1 MFIKYHLI
9 YYGISCLLVIISLLV
24 HPIFW
29 LFLFVYGIFVIYR
42 LKLHNFIAILIFT
55 IIFSCLINWPKPI
68 DDPIIKGE
76 IIDLDENSIVLKTKE
91 TKVKVYGE
99 FVGYKIG
106 DYLEMEVAYF
116 NINEPTN
123 DHAFNYKNYL
133 YSQGITNNASI
144 ERLLNYES
152 RQTLFQKLQER
163 ISGKSNVD
171 TYASMFV
178 LGIRDD
184 LAQDEYEQLT
194 NLSIIHL
201 FALSGL
207 HIHMLMDM
215 IKKVLKFIMPIK
227 FCNYLGIVL
236 IGIYIYIIPFNISF
250 VRAYLIMGL
259 SVLFKNYLNKLDC
272 LAIVTVLMLVINPYV
287 IYSLSFI
294 FSYFIYFVILLI
306 NKNKYFNLLVY
317 FSSLP
322 IILMVQYRINIL
334 SLLLGIILVP
344 LITVLY
350 QSIWLY
356 VIFGNMFKGIVA
368 IIIYFLNN
376 IVVFCNDFSIYLN
389 FLKPTLFFILSYYF
403 IYFKIILKLNVKL
416 KVTREVLML
425 FSLLLMFYL
434 KPYYNIEGKVVM
446 IDVGQGDCFLIQ
458 QPFNKGNILIDTGG
472 LQTRDLASTTLVP
485 YLNSQ
490 GIYKLDYVFISHDDF
505 DHNGSYDS
513 LSKQIKIDHTITTYQ
528 SQMKIGDVEIEM
540 LDDGIS
546 HDDKNDDSLV
556 IKAKINNLVYLFM
569 GDASSEVEKE
579 LIKKY
584 PELKADVLK
593 VSHHG
598 SSTGTRSEFLDVV
611 RPKVALISCG
621 KNNRY
626 NHPNEDV
633 LLRLKDYGVKI
644 YRSDLMGM
652 VKIVYYGNDNYI
664 YS

>member
-144 ERLLNYES
+144 KRLLNYES

-322 IILMVQYRINIL
+322 IILMVQNRINIL

-446 IDVGQGDCFLIQ
+446 IDVGQGDCFFIL

-598 SSTGTRSEFLDVV
+598 SSTGTCSEFLDVV

>member
-29 LFLFVYGIFVIYR
+29 LFLFVYGIFVIYC

-55 IIFSCLINWPKPI
+55 IIFSCLINWPKLI

-144 ERLLNYES
+144 KRLLNYES

-294 FSYFIYFVILLI
+294 FSYFMYFVILLI

-334 SLLLGIILVP
+334 SLVLGIILVP

-556 IKAKINNLVYLFM
+556 IKARINNLVYLFM

-598 SSTGTRSEFLDVV
+598 SSTGTCSEFLDVV

>member
-24 HPIFW
+24 RPIFW

-76 IIDLDENSIVLKTKE
+76 IIDFDENSIVLKTKE

-144 ERLLNYES
+144 KRLLNYES

-250 VRAYLIMGL
+250 VRACLIMGL

-598 SSTGTRSEFLDVV
+598 SSTGTCSEFLDVV

>member
-1 MFIKYHLI
+1 MFIKYPLSS
-9 YYGISCLLVIISLLV
+9 YGISCLLVIISLLV

-144 ERLLNYES
+144 KRLLNYES

-598 SSTGTRSEFLDVV
+598 SSTGTCSEFLDVV

>member
-1 MFIKYHLI
+1 MFIKYRLI
-9 YYGISCLLVIISLLV
+9 YYGISCLLVIVSLLV

-42 LKLHNFIAILIFT
+42 LKLHNFITILIFT

-68 DDPIIKGE
+68 DEPVIKGE
-76 IIDLDENSIVLKTKE
+76 IINLDENSIVLKTKE

-99 FVGYKIG
+99 FVGYEIG
-106 DYLEMEVAYF
+106 DYLEMEVVYF
-116 NINEPTN
+116 DITEPTN

-144 ERLLNYES
+144 KRLLNYES
-152 RQTLFQKLQER
+152 KQTLFQKLQER

-171 TYASMFV
+171 NYASMFV

-215 IKKVLKFIMPIK
+215 IKKVLRFIMPIK

-236 IGIYIYIIPFNISF
+236 IGIYVYIIPFNISF
-250 VRAYLIMGL
+250 VRAYLIMVL

-317 FSSLP
+317 FGSLP

-356 VIFGNMFKGIVA
+356 VIFGNMFNGIVA

-416 KVTREVLML
+416 KVSREVLML

-434 KPYYNIEGKVVM
+434 KPFYNIEGKVVM

-513 LSKQIKIDHTITTYQ
+513 LSKQIKIDNTITTYQ
-528 SQMKIGDVEIEM
+528 SQMKIGDVQIEM

-546 HDDKNDDSLV
+546 HDNKNDDSLV

-569 GDASSEVEKE
+569 GDAASEVEKE

-598 SSTGTRSEFLDVV
+598 SSTGTCSEFLDVV

>member
-55 IIFSCLINWPKPI
+55 IIFSCVSKWPKPI

-144 ERLLNYES
+144 KRLLNYES

-598 SSTGTRSEFLDVV
+598 SSTGTCSEFIDVV

>member
-144 ERLLNYES
+144 KRLLNYES

-163 ISGKSNVD
+163 ISSKSNVD

-490 GIYKLDYVFISHDDF
+490 GIYKLYYVFISHDDF

-598 SSTGTRSEFLDVV
+598 SSTGRCSEFLDVV

>member
-144 ERLLNYES
+144 KRLLNYES

-368 IIIYFLNN
+368 IIIYF
-376 IVVFCNDFSIYLN
+376 
-389 FLKPTLFFILSYYF
+389 
-403 IYFKIILKLNVKL
+403 
-416 KVTREVLML
+416 
-425 FSLLLMFYL
+425 
-434 KPYYNIEGKVVM
+434 
-446 IDVGQGDCFLIQ
+446 
-458 QPFNKGNILIDTGG
+458 
-472 LQTRDLASTTLVP
+472 
-485 YLNSQ
+485 
-490 GIYKLDYVFISHDDF
+490 
-505 DHNGSYDS
+505 
-513 LSKQIKIDHTITTYQ
+513 
-528 SQMKIGDVEIEM
+528 
-540 LDDGIS
+540 
-546 HDDKNDDSLV
+546 
-556 IKAKINNLVYLFM
+556 
-569 GDASSEVEKE
+569 
-579 LIKKY
+579 
-584 PELKADVLK
+584 
-593 VSHHG
+593 
-598 SSTGTRSEFLDVV
+598 
-611 RPKVALISCG
+611 
-621 KNNRY
+621 
-626 NHPNEDV
+626 
-633 LLRLKDYGVKI
+633 
-644 YRSDLMGM
+644 
-652 VKIVYYGNDNYI
+652 
-664 YS
+664 